1 MESHELTAKLTQ
13 LHNELSQVDRVDPES
28 LALLRQLTAD
38 IGRLLDRKEEAG
50 GGDDDDDDEG
60 VTSGLRDLMLKYESE
75 HPELAITLG
84 KVADALAAIGI

>member
-13 LHNELSQVDRVDPES
+13 LHQELSQVDRVDPES

-50 GGDDDDDDEG
+50 SEEAEG